1 MNSKVIVAVV
11 AVVVLAAA
19 GGGFYALTK
28 DSKDSSDKGS
38 LENFSGLVYGNSNGD
53 TVVNSADIDII
64 NGIMNG
70 DYSLKDY
77 PLADANLD
85 GEINSADVD
94 IVNKIINRETVR
106 VYVNDTHDDVQ
117 VTFPM
122 DKIFMAGGTN
132 SRVLI
137 QVLDMEPKLTACA
150 TTTYYSDAMDHTL
163 AGLLDSGTLTSVG
176 TQATKDDFKKLNEVK
191 ASKGLTTA
199 ILENRNITG
208 YNEDAARAVFK
219 DLGVDVLFMECESI
233 FELKKSL
240 ATLGIL
246 VCEEEKAKKM
256 IDIIDSTLDS
266 IKTKAGDKYGTS
278 TVMCITMSNSVSG
291 TESDYF
297 KMTELAGGNNLADWP
312 EKTRVFDK
320 GDTWL
325 YESKYNPQFLFHFKS
340 IKYGTDADI
349 SSDIEAYKGYFKETA
364 AYKDGHYYLINGVT
378 PLHVRLA
385 WMAQIMYPGEIE
397 SDWADTLFQQYLDEF
412 GDLNDGKSPSDPE
425 YFKVSE
431 HQYNWTVD

>member
-1 MNSKVIVAVV
+1 M

-19 GGGFYALTK
+19 GAGVYFVTNNNDK
-28 DSKDSSDKGS
+28 SDSDSSD
-38 LENFSGLVYGNSNGD
+38 LEKFSGLVYGNANGD
-53 TVVNSADIDII
+53 AIVNNEDIQII
-64 NGIMNG
+64 NKIKDGT
-70 DYSLKDY
+70 YSLSDY
-77 PLADANLD
+77 PLADANKD
-85 GEINSADVD
+85 GKVNDDDIA
-94 IVNKIINRETVR
+94 IVNKIIAREPVR

-117 VTFPM
+117 VNYPL

-150 TTTYYSDAMDHTL
+150 TTSYYSDAMDHTL
-163 AGLLDSGTLTSVG
+163 NDLLENGDLSTVS
-176 TQATKDDFKKLNEVK
+176 TQATKDDFKELNKVK

-199 ILENRNITG
+199 ILENRSITG
-208 YNEDAARAVFK
+208 YNEDAAKAVFK
-219 DLGVDVLFMECESI
+219 DLQVDVLFLECESI

-246 VCEEEKAKKM
+246 VCSETQAQKM
-256 IDIIDSTLDS
+256 IDIIDNTLET

-291 TESDYF
+291 TQSDYF
-297 KMTELAGGNNLADWP
+297 NMTELAGGKNLADWP

-340 IKYGTDADI
+340 IKYGTDVDI

-364 AYKDGHYYLINGVT
+364 AYKAGHYYLINGVT

-385 WMAQIMYPGEIE
+385 WMAQIMYPDQIE

-412 GDLNDGKSPSDPE
+412 GDLNDGKTASDPD

-431 HQYNWTVD
+431 HQYNWTV